1 MEKKSLS
8 VVKETAAEKEESE
21 RVRVS
26 QNDTGFLNFFDVS
39 SVNPQDE
46 LDDEGVGVGRD
57 SLKETDEMQ
66 VDFGKYTNY
75 EMDEEDE
82 VENTKI
88 NIHEM
93 DGISQRQKFM
103 LMKARMAAKQSA
115 LEAEE
120 EEE

>member
-46 LDDEGVGVGRD
+46 LDDEGVGRD